1 VDFADPDHI
10 PTRERYEFTGWYK
23 DSELTERLEGT
34 VEISTNT
41 TVYAGWEQK
50 KVILTLVRDQNW
62 KKTRT
67 GIADTE
73 VEMEVGQVVDMTTD
87 SLKWYEEPTLETL
100 ITKPFVMNTDKTIYA
115 EGSMPAKKVTLT
127 LVYDPLWQSIKSGT
141 PDVTVEMDE
150 GTEVDMT
157 TFVIPGHE
165 NDAPITW
172 LAESGN
178 LNSAITAPFIMT
190 ADKTIYAYAT
200 VDGTVFTLKYDS
212 NGGSAIGDRTFTVP
226 TEVDFEDAD
235 YFPTRTGYKFT
246 GWYQE
251 KELQTRLGTFTVSSN
266 MTVYAGWKVALTE
279 TISKTSGG
287 SSKKSSSSSTESTT
301 TTSVITTGSP
311 TGDQNHP
318 VLWFAVLLLS
328 GFGVI
333 AVAVYRKK
341 KRILS

>member
-1 VDFADPDHI
+1 
-10 PTRERYEFTGWYK
+10 
-23 DSELTERLEGT
+23 
-34 VEISTNT
+34 
-41 TVYAGWEQK
+41 
-50 KVILTLVRDQNW
+50 
-62 KKTRT
+62 
-67 GIADTE
+67 
-73 VEMEVGQVVDMTTD
+73 
-87 SLKWYEEPTLETL
+87 
-100 ITKPFVMNTDKTIYA
+100 
-115 EGSMPAKKVTLT
+115 
-127 LVYDPLWQSIKSGT
+127 
-141 PDVTVEMDE
+141 
-150 GTEVDMT
+150 
-157 TFVIPGHE
+157 
-165 NDAPITW
+165 
-172 LAESGN
+172 
-178 LNSAITAPFIMT
+178 
-190 ADKTIYAYAT
+190 
-200 VDGTVFTLKYDS
+200 LKYDS